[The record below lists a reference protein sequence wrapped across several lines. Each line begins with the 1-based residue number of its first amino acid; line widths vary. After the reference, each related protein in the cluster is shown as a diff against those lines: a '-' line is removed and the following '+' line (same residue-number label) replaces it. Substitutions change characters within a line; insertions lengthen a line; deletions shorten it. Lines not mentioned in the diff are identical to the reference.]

1 MNKQLEELCQ
11 LSGVSGD
18 EDRVSDYITSKIGS
32 RGVVTKDP
40 LGNLLVYKEGK
51 KRSANKIMFCAHM
64 DEVGFVVTDITKD
77 GLARFATVG
86 GIDTRV
92 IIGKQIAIGDSK
104 IPGVIGT
111 KAVHL
116 QSKDEKTSVPKMKNL
131 YIDIGAK
138 SKEDALKWIA
148 PGDYAVFVSEFLSFG
163 NNLVKS
169 KALDDRVG
177 CACLLEIMDM
187 PLEYDAYFAFTVQE
201 EVGLRGAKTA
211 AYRQNPDMAII
222 IETTTAADISGVSDS
237 ARICALGRGP
247 VVSYMDRATIYDSG
261 LYKLA
266 MQTAQ
271 DAEIACQTKSMIVGG
286 NDAGAVHVSRG
297 GIRTIAL
304 SLPCR
309 YLHSPSCV
317 IHVSDL
323 KQTVDL
329 AVQLFVRMAE
339 LPTTSL
345 LRE

>member
-1 MNKQLEELCQ
+1 MNKHLEELCQ

-18 EDRVSDYITSKIGS
+18 EGSVSDYIAKKIGS

-40 LGNLLVYKEGK
+40 LGNLLVYKEGN
-51 KRSANKIMFCAHM
+51 KRPQNKVLFCAHM

-92 IIGKQIAIGDSK
+92 IIGKQIAIGGRR

-116 QSKDEKTSVPKMKNL
+116 QTEEEKTSVPKTENL

-138 SKEDALKWIA
+138 SKEDAIKWIA
-148 PGDYAVFVSEFLSFG
+148 PGDCAVFVSDFISFG
-163 NNLVKS
+163 NDFIKS

-177 CACLLEIMDM
+177 CACLLDIIDR

-247 VVSYMDRATIYDSG
+247 VVSYMDRATIYDPE

-271 DAEIACQTKSMIVGG
+271 DGGIACQTKSMIVGG

-317 IHVSDL
+317 IKLSDL

-339 LPTTSL
+339 MPNDPI
-345 LRE
+345 LRV